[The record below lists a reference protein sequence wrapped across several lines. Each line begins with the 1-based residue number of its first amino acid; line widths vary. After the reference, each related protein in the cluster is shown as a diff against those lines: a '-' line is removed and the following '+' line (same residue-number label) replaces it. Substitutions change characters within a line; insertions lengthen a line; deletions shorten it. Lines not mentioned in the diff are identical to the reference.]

1 MSSSDITNKNKDVL
15 QKLKLKAH
23 NKNLVSKKEKIDNT
37 TKQKKDKKLKTKQ
50 FTVYVTEDEYIEIQ
64 KNARNEYLSISQ
76 YIYKE
81 CKKKNIY

>member
-23 NKNLVSKKEKIDNT
+23 NKNLVSKKEKIDT

-50 FTVYVTEDEYIEIQ
+50 FTVYVTEDEYLEIE
-64 KNARNEYLSISQ
+64 KNAQNEYLSISQ

-81 CKKKNIY
+81 CKKKTIY

>member
-1 MSSSDITNKNKDVL
+1 MSSSDITNKNNDVL

-23 NKNLVSKKEKIDNT
+23 NKNLVSKKEKIDT

-50 FTVYVTEDEYIEIQ
+50 FTVYVTEDEYLEIE

-81 CKKKNIY
+81 CKMKTIY